1 MCYLFINAQTSNT
14 TVVVAT
20 TTTTTV
26 KPVVVVATT
35 PAVKPAE
42 VVATTT
48 AVKPVEV
55 VATTVVVKPVEV
67 VETSTVMK
75 VSHAVEI
82 TDGPTTM
89 KWMDTDDT
97 TAPVIAY
104 TGLTPG
110 FGHRPHAYR
119 YIGPYVEPP
128 PHPLGYC
135 IRGVLRCSRMIPCCN
150 GRCNVTRMHCPENQN
165 VQS

>member
-1 MCYLFINAQTSNT
+1 MCYLFINAQKSNT
-14 TVVVAT
+14 TVVVT
-20 TTTTTV
+20 TTTTTVKPVVVVTTTTTV

-42 VVATTT
+42 VVATT
-48 AVKPVEV
+48 
-55 VATTVVVKPVEV
+55 VVVKPVEV
-67 VETSTVMK
+67 VETSTIMK
-75 VSHAVEI
+75 VSHAGK
-82 TDGPTTM
+82 TTGGPTTTEL
-89 KWMDTDDT
+89 MDTDDT
-97 TAPVIAY
+97 TVPVIAY

-110 FGHRPHAYR
+110 FGHRPHAHR

-135 IRGVLRCSRMIPCCN
+135 IRGRLSCSRILPCCN